1 MVCLYPLI
9 CRSGFTV
16 KKETRDAFTKD
27 QLESIDSV
35 QQVHDLLF
43 TIAPLAVHCELVRIK
58 PFGAVENVGS
68 WMPQVKRFF
77 NDYCTHNKFAFEAV
91 IYAQVN
97 DRLHVELFPLCDEE
111 KVSLN
116 ELLVREKFAEF
127 KLESDF
133 CQHMSFR
140 RGMNSFHEAA
150 SNTHALSEV
159 ELLFDTSTIANQE
172 FTLNVSTQ
180 SNHLNPL
187 IKTYF
192 KI

>member
-1 MVCLYPLI
+1 MVCLYPLK
-9 CRSGFTV
+9 CQYRYTV
-16 KKETRDAFTKD
+16 KEETRDAFSKQ

-68 WMPQVKRFF
+68 WMPKVKSFF
-77 NDYCTHNKFAFEAV
+77 NDYCTHHKFDFEAL
-91 IYAQVN
+91 IYAQIN
-97 DRLHVELFPLCDEE
+97 ERLHVELFPIGWSEDNK

-140 RGMNSFHEAA
+140 RGMNSFHVAA
-150 SNTHALSEV
+150 NNTSTQTEV
-159 ELLFDTSTIANQE
+159 ALLFNSSTIANQE
-172 FTLNVSTQ
+172 FTLNVS
-180 SNHLNPL
+180 N
-187 IKTYF
+187 KTV
-192 KI
+192 II

>member
-1 MVCLYPLI
+1 MACLYPLK
-9 CRSGFTV
+9 CQYRYTV
-16 KKETRDAFTKD
+16 KEETRDAFTRQ
-27 QLESIDSV
+27 QLQSIESV
-35 QQVHDLLF
+35 QEVHDLLF

-77 NDYCTHNKFAFEAV
+77 NDYCTHNKFSFEVV
-91 IYAQVN
+91 IYAQIN
-97 DRLHVELFPLCDEE
+97 ERLHVELFPLSCSDTYGENE

-140 RGMNSFHEAA
+140 RGMNNFHEAA
-150 SNTHALSEV
+150 SNRANNTSNQAEV
-159 ELLFDTSTIANQE
+159 ALLFDSGTTANQE
-172 FTLNVSTQ
+172 FTLKVS
-180 SNHLNPL
+180 S
-187 IKTYF
+187 
-192 KI
+192 KISGR